1 MHVPPKDIQVRI
13 NDFKEQLNQFRK
25 ILFILLEDPSSSRL
39 AGLIQF
45 IICFTILLSQV
56 QILCD
61 SLFDNNQT
69 YNDLSNNCEILIF
82 VVFAIEYLLRL
93 STYTVYGY
101 PLKAFLYQHMN
112 IIDLLSIAPL
122 SIISLMY
129 GKTALNG
136 FRILK
141 LFKVIRIL
149 KIKRYL
155 KGVDILYKSVA
166 DCISQFYF
174 LIIAFLQITLA
185 YAIVLYY
192 SEHTE
197 NDLEIENAVWLGI
210 VTMTTVGYGDYVP
223 KSIIGIIVT
232 CIMALMANT
241 VIFSLPV
248 AILNIEFQELYG
260 SKKEA
265 EQISLLKKSM
275 RSGRRDSI
283 KNKEFSFFNQRL
295 QIIEE
300 RNKEIQDLLNKSNK
314 MAKELTKDLKRLFL
328 SVNDD
333 ADQLLDNLNSPRL
346 TKQNVLLVKANLYDK
361 LMRAKKKIQIT
372 NIFRNLIQDSDQE
385 KNESPLNQTV
395 SVKANK
401 QKCIFRILADRKKN
415 KKKIGLKS
423 HSCENINQLIILKNE
438 EYGELPFDF
447 LNEVILQIH
456 DDMFQDIDEH
466 PMNQQQ
472 RSIFIPE
479 SSEIINKES
488 SFRFNSLYGF
498 DSPMVRLNQSNSGSP
513 NQNQRKISDFTSL
526 ADKKSIINLKS
537 AYIPPL
543 FLHESGF
550 RSITEKSNSKFK
562 NSYTKQEID
571 EMHQKTKPRIPHQ
584 FVNYNNN
591 LKDIDSGIKKNEFR
605 KKQFKPSI
613 VDFYSPHQIYLN
625 IQDQCSCN
633 ECQKLQY

>member
-1 MHVPPKDIQVRI
+1 MHVPQKEIQVKN

-45 IICFTILLSQV
+45 IVCFTILLSQV

-82 VVFAIEYLLRL
+82 VVFAIEYVLRL

-101 PLKAFLYQHMN
+101 PLKTFLFQHMN

-122 SIISLMY
+122 SIISLVY

-155 KGVDILYKSVA
+155 KGVEILYKSVA

-197 NDLEIENAVWLGI
+197 NDLEIQNAVWLGI

-265 EQISLLKKSM
+265 EQISLLKKGM

-295 QIIEE
+295 QIIEQ

-314 MAKELTKDLKRLFL
+314 MAKELTQDLKRLFL

-333 ADQLLDNLNSPRL
+333 ADQLLDNLNSPL
-346 TKQNVLLVKANLYDK
+346 LNKQNVLLVKANLYDK

-372 NIFRNLIQDSDQE
+372 NIFKNLIQDSDQE

-395 SVKANK
+395 PIKTNK
-401 QKCIFRILADRKKN
+401 QKSIFRIMADRKQN
-415 KKKIGLKS
+415 KRKVGLKS
-423 HSCENINQLIILKNE
+423 HSCENINQLIVLQNE

-466 PMNQQQ
+466 PVSQQKH
-472 RSIFIPE
+472 SIFIPE
-479 SSEIINKES
+479 NSEIINRES

-498 DSPMVRLNQSNSGSP
+498 DSPMNRLNQSNNGSP
-513 NQNQRKISDFTSL
+513 KQYRRKISDFTSL
-526 ADKKSIINLKS
+526 ADKKAIINLKS

-550 RSITEKSNSKFK
+550 KSITEKSNSKFK
-562 NSYTKQEID
+562 NSYKKQEID

-591 LKDIDSGIKKNEFR
+591 LKDIDSGIKKNEFQ
-605 KKQFKPSI
+605 KKYFRSSF

-625 IQDQCSCN
+625 IQDQCSCS
-633 ECQKLQY
+633 ECLKLQY